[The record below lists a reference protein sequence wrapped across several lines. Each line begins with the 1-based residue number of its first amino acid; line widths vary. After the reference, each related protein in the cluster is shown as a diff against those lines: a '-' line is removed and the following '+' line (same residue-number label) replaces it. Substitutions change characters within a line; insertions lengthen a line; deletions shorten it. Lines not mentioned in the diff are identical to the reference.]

1 MNFNAMATS
10 GISLIAI
17 HVSMILLLIQ
27 GWMKHNE
34 LDLKIQDCRYA
45 YQSYQHLLSDI
56 RETIRRGEF
65 NTWSALLTQMN
76 NIDSYVVDTSPIVDK
91 FLTKYGKHFTG
102 LIEWNLAFLSYKVIS
117 RYINPIKI
125 KNQFP

>member
-34 LDLKIQDCRYA
+34 LDLKIQNYRYA
-45 YQSYQHLLSDI
+45 YQSYQHLLNNIKEFMRS
-56 RETIRRGEF
+56 GEF
-65 NTWSALLTQMN
+65 NRSALLTQMN
-76 NIDSYVVDTSPIVDK
+76 NIDSYVVDSSPIADK
-91 FLTKYGKHFTG
+91 FLTKYDKYFTG
-102 LIEWNLAFLSYKVIS
+102 LNE
-117 RYINPIKI
+117 
-125 KNQFP
+125 